1 MRICGNKLSLL
12 ALMILVILISCMVI
26 IEAINYSCPCSFPPK
41 ESYLLETNDTIRVC
55 IRNYKYFRNSRF
67 GSSTYNSIKFLYGK
81 RATSCHIILNVST
94 STSFSPR
101 LKCPGLCRPV
111 PVVNIPVQWLKSP
124 SYFKYPVLCS
134 LEQSAINLK
143 TDSPRKILETII
155 YRRLQECFEQKEW
168 FDIIPQKYIGQR
180 KIFSLIIW
188 IGSVTNLL
196 QLYLQQSVLSPH
208 GMIDSNHSVIGW
220 LATESIYPCRNN
232 THLCNDN
239 EKRYYLPNMPSTF
252 MGRAQ
257 SRSLGWSCAQRRLL
271 RALAHALLLYDPE
284 LVIIGDDDT
293 YINYKLIAKVLHPV
307 VNSRRYEN
315 PLIVGKL
322 EYMGKISPQGFFHGG
337 GGYIFGKKL
346 VQRLTAR
353 KLYDPFFMSK
363 DFYAYYKDLSV
374 VEEVKALNV
383 HCAPGK

>member
-1 MRICGNKLSLL
+1 
-12 ALMILVILISCMVI
+12 
-26 IEAINYSCPCSFPPK
+26 
-41 ESYLLETNDTIRVC
+41 
-55 IRNYKYFRNSRF
+55 
-67 GSSTYNSIKFLYGK
+67 
-81 RATSCHIILNVST
+81 
-94 STSFSPR
+94 
-101 LKCPGLCRPV
+101 
-111 PVVNIPVQWLKSP
+111 
-124 SYFKYPVLCS
+124 
-134 LEQSAINLK
+134 
-143 TDSPRKILETII
+143 
-155 YRRLQECFEQKEW
+155 
-168 FDIIPQKYIGQR
+168 
-180 KIFSLIIW
+180 
-188 IGSVTNLL
+188 
-196 QLYLQQSVLSPH
+196 
-208 GMIDSNHSVIGW
+208 
-220 LATESIYPCRNN
+220 
-232 THLCNDN
+232 
-239 EKRYYLPNMPSTF
+239 

-271 RALAHALLLYDPE
+271 RALAHALLLYDPQ

-374 VEEVKALNV
+374 VEEVKALDV
-383 HCAPGK
+383 HCAPGTCVLAETTDEDENLAVGVRLVDLCARLMSGEHTCHH